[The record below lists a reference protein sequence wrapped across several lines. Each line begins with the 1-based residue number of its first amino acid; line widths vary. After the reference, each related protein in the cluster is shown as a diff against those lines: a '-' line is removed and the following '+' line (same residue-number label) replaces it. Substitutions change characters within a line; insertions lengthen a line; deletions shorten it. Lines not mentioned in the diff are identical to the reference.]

1 MDIARAIIPPVEVPT
16 IKSKLSESFFGTAL
30 SNSLKKVAE
39 ARPLTPPP
47 SMDKTYLVIV
57 IFR

>member
-1 MDIARAIIPPVEVPT
+1 MPPVEVPT

>member
-1 MDIARAIIPPVEVPT
+1 MPPVDVPT
-16 IKSKLSESFFGTAL
+16 IRSKLSESFLLVDL
-30 SNSLKKVAE
+30 SSSLKNVAD
-39 ARPLTPPP
+39 AKPLTPPP